1 MQTKTVNRRTEQREV
16 RLAMKPWQRSVK
28 RVLDILCALVGLI
41 FLSPIFLAAYI
52 ALKMQGDGPVIFS
65 QERIGRD
72 GKPFRIFKF
81 RTMHTDAE
89 ADGPQLYTEGDDR
102 LTKVGAFLRNHHIDE
117 LPQFWNVLIGDMS
130 MVGYRP
136 ERQYF
141 IDQIMEQDSR
151 YRYLFHMR
159 PGVTSEATLYN
170 GYTDTMEKMLERLN
184 MDLRYMET
192 ASLRKDI
199 LIMLKTFG
207 VMA

>member
-16 RLAMKPWQRSVK
+16 RLAMKPWQRIMK

-52 ALKMQGDGPVIFS
+52 ALKLQGDGPVIFS
-65 QERIGRD
+65 QERIGRS

-89 ADGPQLYTEGDDR
+89 ADGPQLYTEGDSR
-102 LTKVGAFLRNHHIDE
+102 LTKVGAFLRDHHIDE
-117 LPQFWNVLIGDMS
+117 LPQFWNVLVGDMS

-136 ERQYF
+136 ERQFF
-141 IDQIMEQDSR
+141 IDQIMEQDPR
-151 YRYLFHMR
+151 YRYLFQMR

-192 ASLRKDI
+192 ATLRKDI